1 MRANAVDI
9 AVANDFEKLGALCG
23 VGSIAEG
30 GVDRGFSMSVE
41 LAETYSPRLQIVL
54 AGKMAV

>member
-1 MRANAVDI
+1 MRAKAVDI

-30 GVDRGFSMSVE
+30 GVDRDFSMSVE
-41 LAETYSPRLQIVL
+41 SAGTYSPR
-54 AGKMAV
+54 